1 MGIFRQVCS
10 LAVEHEYF
18 DGGPCKQLRF
28 VPSAACAAMLHRIG
42 LVWRADAHGAA
53 LYCDSE
59 RLGLLREYVA
69 EAGGALK
76 LAFAVVSADPHFPRY
91 TLPAGEPGRILFFDS
106 RAAHSVAGGTLLLH
120 AAPAAAAADL
130 RPLDDPEARAALAG
144 RSGGKPAMIV
154 QLVIDGGAD
163 GLCAPWRTPLLRHYA
178 VRLAAG
184 RTRWKYLLMGEL
196 GQREL
201 SISDA
206 SRATA
211 FQPFGSL
218 VLPGR
223 QVARMFLSDAEIP
236 MRETPDQR
244 FQLRE
249 HGGLGEKVLIKR
261 MPTACVGRV
270 FRELVGEHEV
280 LVSEIYINQ

>member
-1 MGIFRQVCS
+1 MGIFRQICS
-10 LAVEHEYF
+10 LAIEHEF
-18 DGGPCKQLRF
+18 FGGGQCKHLRF
-28 VPSAACAAMLHRIG
+28 VPSVACAATLRRTG
-42 LVWRADAHGAA
+42 LILRAGAHGAA
-53 LYCDSE
+53 LYGDGE

-76 LAFAVVSADPHFPRY
+76 LTLLVTSVDPHFPRY
-91 TLPAGEPGRILFFDS
+91 TLPAADAGRMLFFDS
-106 RAAHSVAGGTLLLH
+106 RAAHGVDGGARLLH
-120 AAPAAAAADL
+120 AAPAAGPADL
-130 RPLDDPEARAALAG
+130 RALDDPELASALAG
-144 RSGGKPAMIV
+144 RAPGKPAMIV
-154 QLVIDGGAD
+154 QLVIDAD
-163 GLCAPWRTPLLRHYA
+163 AGGLCAPWHAPLLRHYA

-184 RTRWKYLLMGEL
+184 STRWKYLLMGEL
-196 GQREL
+196 AQREL

-211 FQPFGSL
+211 FQPFGSV

-236 MRETPDQR
+236 MRETPGQR